1 MNEMVS
7 RNIAVFIDLENF
19 REEILDIACIMTKLK
34 ERGRLIVKR
43 AYADWGR
50 FGRYKS
56 AMLENSIELI
66 ELPFHAKRGKNST
79 DIKLTV
85 DALEIAM
92 SRNYIDTFVILS
104 GDSDYTPLISKLR
117 EYNKYVI
124 VIGTETNT
132 SSLISGYCDELVYYS
147 SIAVSKKLDIKEWQ
161 NLYKLLQKSLQAL
174 ESNSIPPT
182 GSMVKQ
188 WMKQFDGSFDEG
200 NYGFT
205 QFKSL
210 LQQAEKEGI
219 VELEMMDKGGD
230 YIVSNPKK
238 KEEVEEDAPI
248 AEKTM
253 DYFKQLLWSAI
264 RLYQL
269 LNPSDNTPTINT
281 ISSNMKE
288 LEPEFVITEY
298 GYRKKAGLKAMFMDM
313 EKENLIELE
322 YCEEKNEY
330 FLTPTQKFSSLQL
343 DQQLHPFFYHV
354 YYKKLLQ
361 KYDVYCNLFKLDMF
375 VQEINSLIKEKK
387 NLSLKELF
395 SEFEGERFAS
405 ISSAACKKFCYF
417 LIKSR
422 YLIVTSALDE
432 VTQISKELLA
442 ESTVK
447 SIWSFDAIVE
457 HYISH
462 CSEKIRSLTG
472 KIHYSAFESLFLKDD
487 ASDKLR
493 TQVQAWIA
501 RQQK

>member
-1 MNEMVS
+1 MMNEMVS

-34 ERGRLIVKR
+34 ERGRLIVKK

-92 SRNYIDTFVILS
+92 SKSYIDTIVILS

-124 VIGTETNT
+124 VIGTEANT

-147 SIAVSKKLDIKEWQ
+147 SIAVSRKIDIKEWQ
-161 NLYKLLQKSLQAL
+161 SLYKLLTKSVQAL
-174 ESNSIPPT
+174 ENNGIPSS

-188 WMKQFDGSFDEG
+188 WMKQFDSSFDES

-219 VELEMMDKGGD
+219 IHLEMMDKGGD
-230 YIVSNPKK
+230 YIVSFPKRR
-238 KEEVEEDAPI
+238 EENEEEAPV
-248 AEKTM
+248 AEKSM
-253 DYFKQLLWSAI
+253 DIFKQLLWSAI

-269 LNPSDNTPTINT
+269 LNPSDTTPTINI

-288 LEPEFVITEY
+288 LKP
-298 GYRKKAGLKAMFMDM
+298 A
-313 EKENLIELE
+313 
-322 YCEEKNEY
+322 
-330 FLTPTQKFSSLQL
+330 FL
-343 DQQLHPFFYHV
+343 
-354 YYKKLLQ
+354 
-361 KYDVYCNLFKLDMF
+361 
-375 VQEINSLIKEKK
+375 
-387 NLSLKELF
+387 
-395 SEFEGERFAS
+395 R
-405 ISSAACKKFCYF
+405 
-417 LIKSR
+417 
-422 YLIVTSALDE
+422 
-432 VTQISKELLA
+432 
-442 ESTVK
+442 
-447 SIWSFDAIVE
+447 
-457 HYISH
+457 
-462 CSEKIRSLTG
+462 
-472 KIHYSAFESLFLKDD
+472 
-487 ASDKLR
+487 
-493 TQVQAWIA
+493 
-501 RQQK
+501 